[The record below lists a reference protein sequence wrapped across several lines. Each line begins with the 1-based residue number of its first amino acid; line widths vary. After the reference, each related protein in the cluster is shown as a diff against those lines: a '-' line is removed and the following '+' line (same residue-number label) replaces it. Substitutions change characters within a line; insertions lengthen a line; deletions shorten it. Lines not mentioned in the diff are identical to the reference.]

1 MILLYAIGLLFI
13 VLLLLFYF
21 KSKDESRFNKTTS
34 LIQTIIII
42 ITIVFSIISYKS
54 TNDSIAIRD
63 TILDS
68 LNYQIKSI
76 QYIAKLKPIKLP
88 SIDYFYIN
96 PKDISKTVKI
106 KETNSIGSAPIN
118 LEISY
123 ALMNI
128 GSSDSKILFQ
138 MVSDSITDKPFL
150 REDLLSQLTKRKSI
164 NDGPFPAF
172 FNNEIIPG
180 DSLSLELK
188 YPAKKFANNTF
199 SLHLLTLYENSLG
212 HLFDTYQILLYN
224 KVPQHWAEYP
234 LGYDPKNL
242 KIHLLPIDDFN
253 GSKVAK
259 VNLGY
264 LKPNPNSPII
274 PINNLKKNFFLI
286 DKKKVSYKNYTE
298 RESDILRELFGR
310 IKQN

>member
-1 MILLYAIGLLFI
+1 MILIYAIGLIFI
-13 VLLLLFYF
+13 GLLLAFYF
-21 KSKDESRFNKTTS
+21 KSKDEIRFNKTAS
-34 LIQTIIII
+34 LIQTIIVI

-54 TNDSIAIRD
+54 TNDDIATRD

-76 QYIAKLKPIKLP
+76 QYLAKLKPIKLP

-96 PKDISKTVKI
+96 PSDISKTIKV
-106 KETNSIGSAPIN
+106 KETTSIGSAPIN

-123 ALMNI
+123 SVINI

-138 MVSDSITDKPFL
+138 MVSDSITDEPFL

-164 NDGPFPAF
+164 NDGPFRAF

-180 DSLSLELK
+180 DSLELELK

-212 HLFDTYQILLYN
+212 HIFDTYQILLYN
-224 KVPQHWAEYP
+224 KVPQKWAEYP
-234 LGYDPKNL
+234 LGYDPKNM
-242 KIHLLPIDDFN
+242 KNHLLPIDDFK
-253 GSKVAK
+253 GLKVA
-259 VNLGY
+259 NIDIGY
-264 LKPNPNSPII
+264 LKPNPNSSII
-274 PINNLKKNFFLI
+274 PINNLKKNFFMI

-298 RESDILRELFGR
+298 RESIILRVLLDSVR
-310 IKQN
+310 QK

>member
-150 REDLLSQLTKRKSI
+150 R
-164 NDGPFPAF
+164 
-172 FNNEIIPG
+172 
-180 DSLSLELK
+180 
-188 YPAKKFANNTF
+188 
-199 SLHLLTLYENSLG
+199 
-212 HLFDTYQILLYN
+212 
-224 KVPQHWAEYP
+224 
-234 LGYDPKNL
+234 
-242 KIHLLPIDDFN
+242 
-253 GSKVAK
+253 
-259 VNLGY
+259 
-264 LKPNPNSPII
+264 
-274 PINNLKKNFFLI
+274 
-286 DKKKVSYKNYTE
+286 
-298 RESDILRELFGR
+298 
-310 IKQN
+310 